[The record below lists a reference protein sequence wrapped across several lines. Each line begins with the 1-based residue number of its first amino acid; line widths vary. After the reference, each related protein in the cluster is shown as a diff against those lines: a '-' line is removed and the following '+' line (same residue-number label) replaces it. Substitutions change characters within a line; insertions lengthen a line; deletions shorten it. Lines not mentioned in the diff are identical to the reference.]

1 MIDALKQFFQSKLA
15 AASTPAAVPEAAEN
29 ALRLAAGVLL
39 FEIVRADHRIED
51 SERTVMR
58 TALQSTFDLAAD
70 ETEEVMRL
78 AEEQSRLGGTGQ
90 RHRAFE
96 HRVQPYALGAVGG
109 RDDGRGGCCVP
120 VSCFFYLG
128 SFFLVIRPS
137 ALAGGG
143 KGADCYSGQRV
154 AEDPG
159 LRHQQ
164 HADDGLPS
172 RRVTGARLATRYL
185 G

>member
-58 TALQSTFDLAAD
+58 TALQSTFGLAAD

-78 AEEQSRLGGTGQ
+78 AEEQSRSAGSLYEFTSQVDAAFDADQKKRVVEMLWLVAFADGKKDAHEEHMVRKIAGLLHVAHPDFIDAKLKARGQ
-90 RHRAFE
+90 
-96 HRVQPYALGAVGG
+96 
-109 RDDGRGGCCVP
+109 
-120 VSCFFYLG
+120 SN
-128 SFFLVIRPS
+128 S
-137 ALAGGG
+137 
-143 KGADCYSGQRV
+143 
-154 AEDPG
+154 
-159 LRHQQ
+159 
-164 HADDGLPS
+164 
-172 RRVTGARLATRYL
+172 
-185 G
+185 